1 MDVSII
7 IVNYNTANLLKNCIN
22 SIIEKTKEISY
33 EIIVSDN
40 ASKDDSIQMLKS
52 EFSDVI
58 VIENSENLGFGKAN
72 NKALEIAKGKYI
84 LYLNSDT
91 LLLNNAVKLFFD
103 YFEANTNKNIGA
115 LGCNLKNYNNENCFS
130 YGKFGSTF
138 GQIKHLTK
146 LFLKTL
152 LLSVKKLLFK
162 TDFPDKVLIN
172 NNYEDFFG
180 KVDYICGADLFMLN
194 DKNAQ
199 FDPFY
204 FLYYEEVDLQY
215 NLKLQ
220 NLDRI
225 IIDGPKILH
234 LEGGSEKRKTKEVSY
249 LSNVSQINLLIS
261 STYFFKKYKNSK
273 FSIFL
278 IKFLITLLWHNPYIS
293 NETKKYIKQINS
305 I

>member
-1 MDVSII
+1 
-7 IVNYNTANLLKNCIN
+7 
-22 SIIEKTKEISY
+22 
-33 EIIVSDN
+33 
-40 ASKDDSIQMLKS
+40 
-52 EFSDVI
+52 
-58 VIENSENLGFGKAN
+58 
-72 NKALEIAKGKYI
+72 
-84 LYLNSDT
+84 
-91 LLLNNAVKLFFD
+91 
-103 YFEANTNKNIGA
+103 
-115 LGCNLKNYNNENCFS
+115 
-130 YGKFGSTF
+130 
-138 GQIKHLTK
+138 
-146 LFLKTL
+146 
-152 LLSVKKLLFK
+152 
-162 TDFPDKVLIN
+162 
-172 NNYEDFFG
+172 
-180 KVDYICGADLFMLN
+180 MLN

-293 NETKKYIKQINS
+293 NETKKYIKQIKS